1 MRVRIHG
8 PFRLTGPD
16 GADRTPRGVKERA
29 LLALVI
35 LSPGQSRT
43 RAWLQGKLWSDS
55 DPARAAG
62 SCRQA
67 LTTLRKALGPL
78 ADRLA
83 TDRLSVRIDPPA
95 EIEGWQG
102 AAPDDLLSDLDVRD
116 PEFDDWLREF
126 RGAAV
131 TPARP
136 DDRAPE
142 AHRRAAGHESRP
154 LVLLCPATRETGPR
168 SQFLLRSLLQRI
180 EGELILT
187 GDVDVRLTA
196 PSDRAA
202 EATGA
207 AAIVDVEPHEENDAW
222 YLLLRVHGAQ
232 GRRCV
237 WTGRLRLPPRLAA
250 VWDAPEMTRLVN
262 QAMGA
267 VADLI
272 AGSGRLTPWSAIQ
285 RAVRRVY
292 EFDRTGLSS
301 ADVLLKGAQDSD
313 LSGLAL
319 AWRGFL
325 RLTSALEF
333 RAADAELAAEAED
346 FCRDAL
352 ARASRH
358 PVVLGLATQVH
369 LKLTGD
375 TDFGHYLAL
384 RAAEASDTNP
394 YALDAMAQALLSQGD
409 FQAGHELALAARD
422 AADGLPQAFSYEM
435 QCCLTA
441 LSLGLHDA
449 ALAHALASHR
459 RMPLFRP
466 ALRYL
471 VALNL
476 LAGRRD
482 EAAAFVAKLR
492 RLEPD
497 FRPALL
503 CTPGYPV
510 ETLRNL
516 GLAAQLQALV

>member
-1 MRVRIHG
+1 MRLRVHG
-8 PFRLTGPD
+8 PLRLTGAD
-16 GADRTPRGVKERA
+16 GTDRTPRGVKERA

-35 LSPGQSRT
+35 LSPGQART

-78 ADRLA
+78 ADRLK
-83 TDRLSVRIDPPA
+83 TDRLSVRIDPMA
-95 EIEGWQG
+95 EIEPFAG

-126 RGAAV
+126 RGSAAAAQLPQGRLAEV
-131 TPARP
+131 PRSTAAP
-136 DDRAPE
+136 D
-142 AHRRAAGHESRP
+142 SRP
-154 LVLLCPATRETGPR
+154 LVLICPATRETGQR

-187 GDVDVRLTA
+187 GDVEVRRISPA
-196 PSDRAA
+196 ERGA
-202 EATGA
+202 EAQGA
-207 AAIVDVEPHEENDAW
+207 AAIIDVEPHEEPDAW

-237 WTGRLRLPPRLAA
+237 WTGRMRLPPRLSA

-262 QAMGA
+262 QAVGA

-292 EFDRTGLSS
+292 EFDKTGLSS
-301 ADVLLKGAQDSD
+301 ADALLKGAQDSD

-333 RAADAELAAEAED
+333 RAAEADLAAEAED

-384 RAAEASDTNP
+384 RAAEASDSNP

-441 LSLGLHDA
+441 LSVGLTDA

-482 EAAAFVAKLR
+482 EAAVYTDKLR

-497 FRPALL
+497 FRPSLL

>member
-1 MRVRIHG
+1 MRAHG
-8 PFRLTGPD
+8 PFRLTGAD
-16 GADRTPRGVKERA
+16 GTDHTPRGVKERA

-78 ADRLA
+78 SGRLRS
-83 TDRLSVRIDPPA
+83 DRLSVWIDPPA
-95 EIEGWQG
+95 EVEPFSG

-116 PEFDDWLREF
+116 PEFDDWLRDF
-126 RGAAV
+126 RGAA
-131 TPARP
+131 TSPARP
-136 DDRAPE
+136 EDRE
-142 AHRRAAGHESRP
+142 AIRAAATPDNRP
-154 LVLLCPATRETGPR
+154 LVLICPAPRETGPR

-187 GDVDVRLTA
+187 GDVEVRRTA
-196 PSDRAA
+196 PATRAD
-202 EATGA
+202 EAPLA
-207 AAIVDVEPHEENDAW
+207 AAIIDVETHEEPDAW

-292 EFDRTGLSS
+292 EFDKTGLSS

-325 RLTSALEF
+325 RLTTALEF

-352 ARASRH
+352 ARAARH

-384 RAAEASDTNP
+384 RAAEASDSNP

-441 LSLGLHDA
+441 LSLGLNDA
-449 ALAHALASHR
+449 ALSHALASHR

-476 LAGRRD
+476 LAGRRE
-482 EAAAFVAKLR
+482 EAGVYSDKLQ

-516 GLAAQLQALV
+516 GLAAQLQGLV